1 MEVLCVC
8 ALLWRGVIP
17 RFLRVEWLTRDIT
30 MVLNL
35 PQIREEGDPHCHTF
49 PHHDGKYVH
58 SKTWVADLR
67 QRFNAAVD
75 ALDNDG
81 E

>member
-1 MEVLCVC
+1 MCVVVARC
-8 ALLWRGVIP
+8 DSTVP
-17 RFLRVEWLTRDIT
+17 PCRVLTRDIT

-58 SKTWVADLR
+58 SKSWVADLR

-81 E
+81 K